1 MPREPNET
9 MEEWNTRV
17 ANKESYINQQLKK
30 DPNYTPRAELPYQ
43 VIVDE
48 IRRNEPQREGESK
61 DKYDRRTR
69 AKARN
74 MYNKGDTSYENNI
87 QTGSKRKRS

>member
-1 MPREPNET
+1 MPRRHNET

-30 DPNYTPRAELPYQ
+30 NPNYTPRAELPYQ

-48 IRRNEPQREGESK
+48 IRNNEAQREGESK
-61 DKYDRRTR
+61 DNYNRRTR
-69 AKARN
+69 AKARK
-74 MYNKGDTSYENNI
+74 MYNKGDTSYEDNLE
-87 QTGSKRKRS
+87 TDSKRKRS

>member
-1 MPREPNET
+1 MPRGSNET
-9 MEEWNTRV
+9 MEEWNNRV
-17 ANKESYINQQLKK
+17 ANRVILINSLKK
-30 DPNYTPRAELPYQ
+30 NPNYTPKAELPYQ

-48 IRRNEPQREGESK
+48 IRNNEPQREGESK

-69 AKARN
+69 AKARK
-74 MYNKGDTSYENNI
+74 MYDKGDTSYEDNI